1 MGGGGGFTDGTL
13 LRMVSGTTSLGEV
26 SSAGRD
32 CDDSRGSER
41 RRFVRAGLIA
51 VEGELSRLC
60 RSSSFCRSRSSRSL
74 RCCWMRSSRCCCSS
88 CMRCRCCRR
97 SSSSRSLFICSC
109 CCLSSSCLLFLDA
122 SCCLFSSSLLAASCR
137 CLSSSCRFISS
148 SILFLSSSCLCLSSS
163 CLLSSS
169 LILLSSSRFSS
180 SLILLSSSRFLS
192 SSSSL
197 TLLSSS
203 RFLSSSILLLSS
215 SSLFFLK
222 LGIAD
227 VGIGGGSTLFF
238 FSTLPPSFFT
248 RPPDARIS
256 LNNDAIP
263 AGRGGTGCSGLSSTG
278 FTDREGIG
286 GGGGFTVGDESV
298 AGGSGL
304 SLTGFTESD
313 ETGGGGGFTVGEEIR
328 GSFGCFKV
336 AKLGMGGGAGF
347 LLRCETDD
355 SVEASVCVDRLDR
368 LRYTELA
375 LVFSSSLST
384 GI

>member
-1 MGGGGGFTDGTL
+1 
-13 LRMVSGTTSLGEV
+13 MVSGTASLGEV
-26 SSAGRD
+26 SSTGRD

-122 SCCLFSSSLLAASCR
+122 SSCLLSSSLPAASCR
-137 CLSSSCRFISS
+137 CLSSCRFISS
-148 SILFLSSSCLCLSSS
+148 SILFLSSCRCLSSS

-169 LILLSSSRFSS
+169 LILLSSSRFLSS
-180 SLILLSSSRFLS
+180 SL
-192 SSSSL
+192 L
-197 TLLSSS
+197 T
-203 RFLSSSILLLSS
+203 LSS

-238 FSTLPPSFFT
+238 FSTLPSSFFT

-263 AGRGGTGCSGLSSTG
+263 AGRGGTGCSGLSLTG

>member
-13 LRMVSGTTSLGEV
+13 FRMVSGTASLGEV
-26 SSAGRD
+26 SSTGRD

-122 SCCLFSSSLLAASCR
+122 SCCLLSSSLLAASCR

-148 SILFLSSSCLCLSSS
+148 SILFLSSCRCLSSS

-169 LILLSSSRFSS
+169 LFLISSS

-192 SSSSL
+192 SSSL
-197 TLLSSS
+197 FTLSSS
-203 RFLSSSILLLSS
+203 SLLTLSS
-215 SSLFFLK
+215 SSLFFLI

-238 FSTLPPSFFT
+238 FSTLPSSFFT

-256 LNNDAIP
+256 LNNDVIP

-328 GSFGCFKV
+328 GSFGCFMV

>member
-1 MGGGGGFTDGTL
+1 M
-13 LRMVSGTTSLGEV
+13 
-26 SSAGRD
+26 
-32 CDDSRGSER
+32 
-41 RRFVRAGLIA
+41 
-51 VEGELSRLC
+51 
-60 RSSSFCRSRSSRSL
+60 
-74 RCCWMRSSRCCCSS
+74 
-88 CMRCRCCRR
+88 
-97 SSSSRSLFICSC
+97 
-109 CCLSSSCLLFLDA
+109 
-122 SCCLFSSSLLAASCR
+122 
-137 CLSSSCRFISS
+137 
-148 SILFLSSSCLCLSSS
+148 
-163 CLLSSS
+163 
-169 LILLSSSRFSS
+169 
-180 SLILLSSSRFLS
+180 
-192 SSSSL
+192 
-197 TLLSSS
+197 
-203 RFLSSSILLLSS
+203 
-215 SSLFFLK
+215 
-222 LGIAD
+222 
-227 VGIGGGSTLFF
+227 GIGGGSTLFF
-238 FSTLPPSFFT
+238 FSTLPSSFFT

-256 LNNDAIP
+256 VNNDAIP

-328 GSFGCFKV
+328 GSFGCFMV

>member
-13 LRMVSGTTSLGEV
+13 FRMVSGTASLGEV
-26 SSAGRD
+26 SSTGRD

-74 RCCWMRSSRCCCSS
+74 RCCWMRNSRCCCSS

-122 SCCLFSSSLLAASCR
+122 SCCLFSSSLLAASC
-137 CLSSSCRFISS
+137 
-148 SILFLSSSCLCLSSS
+148 LCLSSS

-169 LILLSSSRFSS
+169 LILLSSSRF
-180 SLILLSSSRFLS
+180 LS

-197 TLLSSS
+197 
-203 RFLSSSILLLSS
+203 ILSS

-238 FSTLPPSFFT
+238 FSTLPSSFFT

-368 LRYTELA
+368 LRYTELT

>member
-1 MGGGGGFTDGTL
+1 
-13 LRMVSGTTSLGEV
+13 MVSGTASLGEV
-26 SSAGRD
+26 SSTGRD

-74 RCCWMRSSRCCCSS
+74 RCCWMRNSRCCCSS

-169 LILLSSSRFSS
+169 LILLSSSRF
-180 SLILLSSSRFLS
+180 
-192 SSSSL
+192 
-197 TLLSSS
+197 
-203 RFLSSSILLLSS
+203 LSSSILLLSS
-215 SSLFFLK
+215 SLFTLSSSSFLLLSSSLFSLSSSSLFFLI

-238 FSTLPPSFFT
+238 FSTLPSSFFT

-256 LNNDAIP
+256 LNNDVIP
-263 AGRGGTGCSGLSSTG
+263 AGRGGTGCSGLSSTV

-304 SLTGFTESD
+304 SLTSFTESD

>member
-13 LRMVSGTTSLGEV
+13 FRMVSGTASLGEV
-26 SSAGRD
+26 SSTGRD

-74 RCCWMRSSRCCCSS
+74 RCCWMRNSRCCCSS

-122 SCCLFSSSLLAASCR
+122 SSCLLSSSLLAASCR
-137 CLSSSCRFISS
+137 
-148 SILFLSSSCLCLSSS
+148 CLSSS

-169 LILLSSSRFSS
+169 LILLSSSRF
-180 SLILLSSSRFLS
+180 LS
-192 SSSSL
+192 SSSLL
-197 TLLSSS
+197 T
-203 RFLSSSILLLSS
+203 LSS

-238 FSTLPPSFFT
+238 FSTLPSSFFT

-368 LRYTELA
+368 LRYTELT

>member
-1 MGGGGGFTDGTL
+1 
-13 LRMVSGTTSLGEV
+13 MVSGTTSLGEV
-26 SSAGRD
+26 SSTGRD

-60 RSSSFCRSRSSRSL
+60 RSRSFCRSRSSRSL
-74 RCCWMRSSRCCCSS
+74 RCCWMRNSRCCCSS

-148 SILFLSSSCLCLSSS
+148 SILFLSSCRCLSSS
-163 CLLSSS
+163 CLL
-169 LILLSSSRFSS
+169 SS

-203 RFLSSSILLLSS
+203 RFLSSSLLTLSS

-238 FSTLPPSFFT
+238 FSTLPSSFFT

-263 AGRGGTGCSGLSSTG
+263 AGRGGTGCSDLSSTG

-328 GSFGCFKV
+328 GSFGCFMV

-368 LRYTELA
+368 LRYTELT